1 MSSTSDEPHNGHT
14 FDSEWV
20 FHRWIVHSRVDFED
34 PFGPDTNC
42 EKITKI
48 FEKDDAGTSENLF
61 LIKLNEVFFPLL
73 SRPKTKCMDHYTL
86 SGPDSTRLILS
97 YGE

>member
-1 MSSTSDEPHNGHT
+1 M
-14 FDSEWV
+14 
-20 FHRWIVHSRVDFED
+20 
-34 PFGPDTNC
+34 
-42 EKITKI
+42 EKWYPIAPPRKCVE
-48 FEKDDAGTSENLF
+48 FASAGA
-61 LIKLNEVFFPLL
+61 L